1 MTAKW
6 PSCRKVSP
14 HGGAPCWPR
23 QTVPALAHWALD
35 PTALHRQTGGNP
47 FFVTETIASGAS
59 GIPSSVRDAVLACAA
74 RLSTSGPAV
83 LEAAALIGLRIEPP
97 LLAAVATLIAQGKS
111 NRQIAVAMTVCV
123 KTIETYVTRIL
134 NKLGFDSR
142 VQIAT
147 WTVEKRLSQS
157 SHRSE
162 C

>member
-1 MTAKW
+1 M
-6 PSCRKVSP
+6 
-14 HGGAPCWPR
+14 
-23 QTVPALAHWALD
+23 
-35 PTALHRQTGGNP
+35 
-47 FFVTETIASGAS
+47 
-59 GIPSSVRDAVLACAA
+59 
-74 RLSTSGPAV
+74 